1 VWLAS
6 PKILHFLTSGYSPI
20 DGFQEKE
27 ISSFE
32 VFLLRQKALE
42 REELRGNEPPE
53 KIFGGAMQPFA

>member
-32 VFLLRQKALE
+32 VFLLRQKAFE
-42 REELRGNEPPE
+42 RE
-53 KIFGGAMQPFA
+53 